1 MDNTIKTHLQP
12 GEEILWE
19 GQSLQQSR
27 IALNK
32 SGMLWLGFSILWVAM
47 AIIMTSFIKTAD
59 ATGMFFKLVFPLF
72 GLPFI
77 AIGIFMV
84 FIVPAKQRKI
94 DSSTYYYV
102 TNERIIINIDT
113 VKTHVFNSI
122 YIKNLNNVH
131 LTENQDN
138 TCNIMFSPSILS
150 NRYSY
155 PAVSSS
161 ENSFAEPAVNNCFYR
176 IKSGVDVHKLILVQ
190 QKLVNLNDNN

>member
-1 MDNTIKTHLQP
+1 MDTTIHNYLQS

-19 GQSLQQSR
+19 GQSLQVNR
-27 IALNK
+27 VTLNK
-32 SGMLWLGFSILWVAM
+32 SGILWLSFSILWVAM
-47 AIIMTSFIKTAD
+47 AIIMTSFIKTTD
-59 ATGMFFKLVFPLF
+59 STGMFFKLVFPLF

-122 YIKNLNNVH
+122 YIKKTKTVR
-131 LTENQDN
+131 TA
-138 TCNIMFSPSILS
+138 F
-150 NRYSY
+150 
-155 PAVSSS
+155 
-161 ENSFAEPAVNNCFYR
+161 
-176 IKSGVDVHKLILVQ
+176 
-190 QKLVNLNDNN
+190 